1 MEISIPLQEK
11 ESATSASS
19 QIHTVRPPNTQKHSF
34 QSTQERVS
42 IFLGGKRLGLTYYVQ
57 IVEGKV
63 E

>member
-11 ESATSASS
+11 EFATSASS
-19 QIHTVRPPNTQKHSF
+19 QIHTVRPTNTHKHSF

-57 IVEGKV
+57 IVEGNV